1 MNEKDKDVVDG
12 IISDINKL
20 LDGMDDI
27 SQLLV
32 MWDKINGAKKQFEDI
47 NERLKVKVKTYLK
60 ERQWKR
66 YDDEKTK
73 ISVSISSV
81 KKEIVDK
88 QQLKLMLTEAQLA
101 QVIHISS
108 HERMVIMTPQMR
120 RRLKNYVKQPKHFS
134 KS

>member
-12 IISDINKL
+12 VVSDINKL
-20 LDGMDDI
+20 LDDMDDI

-32 MWDKINGAKKQFEDI
+32 MWDKINGAKKQFGDI
-47 NERLKVKVKTYLK
+47 NERLKIKVKTYLK

-81 KKEIVDK
+81 KKKIN
-88 QQLKLMLTEAQLA
+88 A
-101 QVIHISS
+101 
-108 HERMVIMTPQMR
+108 
-120 RRLKNYVKQPKHFS
+120 N
-134 KS
+134 